1 MAVNADKLR
10 LKVVG
15 QDGRE
20 VFFKLKSSTPLK
32 KLMDAYCKEIGKHER
47 MCRFLFDGQ
56 RINPD
61 HTAAHFDM
69 SDEDIIDVF
78 VEQEGGG
85 GGNLYILSPKGD
97 EVQEASCHLLYILQ
111 HHFSE
116 LKRTLGCSDNV
127 ARKVVG
133 RALQNVLKAFGL
145 SMLKNYPD
153 DEAHRNM
160 RTYLVHSLLV
170 AAHIMKNTPIMVM
183 AFQFDNPLVSSLAFE
198 PTAPLRAHT

>member
-1 MAVNADKLR
+1 MAADSPKLR

-15 QDGRE
+15 QNGRE
-20 VFFKLKSSTPLK
+20 VFFKIKSSTPLK
-32 KLMDAYCKEIGKHER
+32 KLIDAYCKEMGVPER
-47 MCRFLFDGQ
+47 VCRFLFDGQ

-85 GGNLYILSPKGD
+85 FANILPPNGD
-97 EVQEASCHLLYILQ
+97 EVQEASCHLMSILQ
-111 HHFSE
+111 THFCE
-116 LKRTLGCSDNV
+116 LKRTLGCSDDV
-127 ARKVVG
+127 ARKVVA

-153 DEAHRNM
+153 DDAHKNM

-170 AAHIMKNTPIMVM
+170 AGHIMQNTPIMVM
-183 AFQFDNPLVSSLAFE
+183 AFQFNEHTLPLLPFAPE
-198 PTAPLRAHT
+198 APLTVHT

>member
-1 MAVNADKLR
+1 MNAAKLR

-15 QDGRE
+15 QNGRE
-20 VFFKLKSSTPLK
+20 VFFKIKSSTPLK
-32 KLMDAYCKEIGKHER
+32 KLIDAYCKEMDIPER
-47 MCRFLFDGQ
+47 ACRFLFDGQ

-61 HTAAHFDM
+61 HTAAYFDM
-69 SDEDIIDVF
+69 GDEDIIDVF

-85 GGNLYILSPKGD
+85 GHPHILSPNGD

-116 LKRTLGCSDNV
+116 LKRTLGCSDDV

-145 SMLKNYPD
+145 SMLKNYPN
-153 DEAHRNM
+153 DEAHKNM

-170 AAHIMKNTPIMVM
+170 AAHIMQNTPIMVM
-183 AFQFDNPLVSSLAFE
+183 AFQFDKPLVSPLPLE
-198 PTAPLRAHT
+198 PTAPLTAHT